1 MLECVVEHCP
11 KSKSRLGKRAFRNRE
26 RILHTPAS
34 PVSTL
39 SQAAHELRDEAAKL
53 VAENA
58 TLACAHAAAHAA
70 ALEAAEGARAVRARA
85 DDAVDAAAR
94 DAAAAEWRR
103 ERDANARLHLEL
115 SKVLLLGLTGPLL
128 AKAHRHDDG
137 GKTTDEEDT
146 ASVITRRRSK
156 KGPEIARTGGERL
169 RRGRTVR
176 EVDTAD
182 VPTTGFA
189 IRYRQVFERHIS
201 RDEWT
206 RLSLSLSL
214 SLERESVCI
223 RSRGLLESRP

>member
-1 MLECVVEHCP
+1 M
-11 KSKSRLGKRAFRNRE
+11 
-26 RILHTPAS
+26 
-34 PVSTL
+34 
-39 SQAAHELRDEAAKL
+39 
-53 VAENA
+53 AENA

-189 IRYRQVFERHIS
+189 ILYRQVFLSDTYLETSGRGS
-201 RDEWT
+201 
-206 RLSLSLSL
+206 LSLSLSL
-214 SLERESVCI
+214 SRERVCVYG
-223 RSRGLLESRP
+223 REAFWKAGRRPALSRVRWNFGSFPKRPHRRNVP